1 MTHLST
7 NGPAIFQEFQSGKFT
22 VHKTVHIFVAIAHD
36 HAHEQLNADVKGNGG
51 AAGLTENVI
60 CCVSLGHC

>member
-1 MTHLST
+1 M
-7 NGPAIFQEFQSGKFT
+7 
-22 VHKTVHIFVAIAHD
+22 HKTVHIFVAIAHD